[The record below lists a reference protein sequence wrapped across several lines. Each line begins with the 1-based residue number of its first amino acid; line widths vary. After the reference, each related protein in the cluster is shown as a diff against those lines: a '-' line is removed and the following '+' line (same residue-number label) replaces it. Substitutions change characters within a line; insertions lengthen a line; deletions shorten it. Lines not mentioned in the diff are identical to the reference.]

1 VIRVTLCRTATG
13 AYSLPETLRA
23 QLGMAAMDH
32 RFDDDPRGLDR
43 MLFDASIGVVRPR
56 VAGSV
61 GSAWAIA
68 GALLALAL
76 LVGAVV
82 YPIATEMSEIHAGG
96 GVAAKGVATGST
108 QEARSP

>member
-1 VIRVTLCRTATG
+1 MIHVTRFPFAAG
-13 AYSLPETLRA
+13 AYRVAETMRT

-56 VAGSV
+56 LAGSI
-61 GSAWAIA
+61 GSAWAVA

-76 LVGAVV
+76 LVGAIA
-82 YPIATEMSEIHAGG
+82 YPIATEMSTIRVGG
-96 GVAAKGVATGST
+96 AVAEGVKTEMT